1 MTSRRKTQSGV
12 TLMEVLVA
20 MTLLSGL
27 AAGILFSLRIGLSSM
42 ERGNSKLM
50 MNRKVMGVERI
61 FQEQV
66 AGLMP
71 VKADCPATAQG
82 AMATLPFFEGEPQ
95 TMRFVSS
102 YSLQEANRGY
112 PQILEFQVIPGE
124 GGRGV
129 RLVVNEILYTGPLS
143 TTALCEGVIP
153 DPIFGG
159 FAGRYRPV
167 EIGSRSFVL
176 ADKLQFC
183 HFYYKEVPQLP
194 QPERWLDQWVRGRLP
209 IAIRVDMG
217 PLDPDPAKLQL
228 VGMTESIRVNRDVM
242 TRYNE

>member
-1 MTSRRKTQSGV
+1 MNSRRTSQAGV

-27 AAGILFSLRIGLSSM
+27 AAGILFSLRIGLNSM

-50 MNRKVMGVERI
+50 MNRKVMGVEKI
-61 FQEQV
+61 FQQQV
-66 AGLMP
+66 AGLIP
-71 VKADCPATAQG
+71 AKADCPSTAQG

-95 TMRFVSS
+95 TMRFLSS
-102 YSLQEANRGY
+102 YSLQEANRGF

-143 TTALCEGVIP
+143 TSALCEGVVP
-153 DPIFGG
+153 DPIYGG
-159 FAGRYRPV
+159 LAGRFRPV

-183 HFYYKEVPQLP
+183 RFYYKEAPPPP
-194 QPERWLDQWVRGRLP
+194 QPERWLEQWGRARIP
-209 IAIRVDMG
+209 VAVRVDMG
-217 PLDPDPAKLQL
+217 PLDPDPGKLQL
-228 VGMTESIRVNRDVM
+228 VGMTEPIRVNRDVM